1 MTAALLVTPVRIALG
16 CTVLIAARVA
26 GAGSTAAA
34 LAFASLAG
42 GTLFVIVND
51 PRRRFWRSR
60 RGAPLPAPDDAHYLS
75 RAELVRSAI
84 FPSTVGVTVL
94 AAVAIVIGRDTL
106 AAGLAGVL
114 AGMGLASLAAGV
126 DLLLRERQT
135 GCEYYAESNGNQ
147 TFERRR
153 L

>member
-1 MTAALLVTPVRIALG
+1 
-16 CTVLIAARVA
+16 
-26 GAGSTAAA
+26 
-34 LAFASLAG
+34 
-42 GTLFVIVND
+42 
-51 PRRRFWRSR
+51 
-60 RGAPLPAPDDAHYLS
+60 
-75 RAELVRSAI
+75 
-84 FPSTVGVTVL
+84 VGVTVL